1 MSVLDN
7 GNFKVVR
14 PSKKG
19 KYVRNDRTTRIRR
32 KVVNKVLSLIDRIIK
47 DDEEGQTN
55 DLQTELFC
63 LKTQIENIYERELE
77 EYE

>member
-1 MSVLDN
+1 MSALDN
-7 GNFKVVR
+7 GNFKAIR
-14 PSKKG
+14 PSKTG

-32 KVVNKVLSLIDRIIK
+32 KVVNKVLALIDRIIK
-47 DDEEGQTN
+47 DDEEGQAN

-63 LKTQIENIYERELE
+63 LKTQIETLYEKELE

>member
-7 GNFKVVR
+7 GDFKAIR

-19 KYVRNDRTTRIRR
+19 KYVRNDRTTKIRR

-47 DDEEGQTN
+47 DDEEGQAN

-63 LKTQIENIYERELE
+63 LKVQIETMYEKELE